1 MEGRRLWC
9 QIRCENGRSISI
21 GYQNELSYFYIDRSG
36 CVEPALSDWMGQLM
50 GGSYRSSM
58 DAIDWYILYDYNS
71 VELVA
76 ANGRIN
82 ISSLCYL
89 MDDIEVIEFFA
100 DSGSVTIND
109 SSIVQLIK

>member
-1 MEGRRLWC
+1 
-9 QIRCENGRSISI
+9 
-21 GYQNELSYFYIDRSG
+21 
-36 CVEPALSDWMGQLM
+36 MGQLM